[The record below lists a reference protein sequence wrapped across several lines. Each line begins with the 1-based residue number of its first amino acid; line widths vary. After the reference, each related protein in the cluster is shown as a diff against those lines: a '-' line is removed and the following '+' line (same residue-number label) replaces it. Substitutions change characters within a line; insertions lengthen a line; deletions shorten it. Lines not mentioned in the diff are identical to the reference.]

1 MSKRVLACVL
11 CGSERGGWVHPRL
24 SMVLTVMAR
33 DQRYT
38 VEFKFIC
45 DAQPFHF
52 ARNKAVAAARD
63 GSFDALIMLDNDAC
77 AAFNPLDLIPLDGD
91 VVCTAT
97 AFKLGT
103 GIQMVMANCS
113 CCLIRSS
120 VWKKLAVGPWFLWET
135 GEDELCSPQGGQ
147 GEDIHFLR
155 LCQSKGLAVRT
166 AQQPAFASHFHTC
179 DLTAVKEIVR

>member
-103 GIQMVMANCS
+103 WNSNGDGELQLLSDSFISLEKVS
-113 CCLIRSS
+113 CRP
-120 VWKKLAVGPWFLWET
+120 VVPVGN
-135 GEDELCSPQGGQ
+135 GRRR
-147 GEDIHFLR
+147 IM
-155 LCQSKGLAVRT
+155 QSARRT
-166 AQQPAFASHFHTC
+166 
-179 DLTAVKEIVR
+179 R